1 MYITRVPNR
10 GSPPAVL
17 LRESYRDNGKVKTRT
32 LANLSRWPEHK
43 VDKLDR
49 ALRGLPPADWDLSEA
64 FEITRSLPHGQVA
77 AVAGTAEKLGMP
89 ELIDPIP
96 SRNRDLVLAMLI
108 GQVIAPGSKLAIAR
122 GLRAATATSTLGQ
135 VLDVSGCDEDDL
147 YAAMDWAL
155 ARKDS
160 IENALAAR
168 HLVDGTL
175 VLYDVS
181 SAAFEGHTCPLGKI
195 GHARDGVKGRL
206 QIVYGLLCSPTGVP
220 IAIEVFDGNTA
231 DPKTLAAQIDKLKT
245 RFGLT
250 RVALV
255 GDRGMLTSAR
265 IRDELRPAH
274 LDWISALR
282 ADQIRVL
289 VGDGALQLSLFDEQ
303 NLFEITHPDYPGE
316 RLVCCHNPALADE
329 RARKRDELLAATEKQ
344 LQTIAAATR
353 RTRAPLRG
361 TDNIALRV
369 GKVRNKF
376 KMAKHFHL
384 EITDDAFSFTRNQD
398 SIAAEAALDGIYVL
412 RTNLPDHTVERDE
425 VVLRYKD
432 LADVERFFRTLNTEL
447 DVRPIRHRLAD
458 RVRAHMFLHMLSY
471 YISWHMKQALAPI
484 LFADNDKHDAAAKRT
499 DPVAPAQRSD
509 QALTKAARK
518 RTHDDHPVHSFTSLL
533 ADLATLCANTIQPTD
548 DLPAFTKIT
557 TPTPLQRRAF
567 DLLGVTHR
575 HGLTVVSTPPQ
586 NPSSTAQI
594 APN

>member
-17 LRESYRDNGKVKTRT
+17 LRESYREGGKVKTRT

-43 VDKLDR
+43 VDRLQR
-49 ALRGLPPADWDLSEA
+49 ALKGVPTASDLAQA
-64 FEITRSLPHGQVA
+64 FEITRSLPHGHVA
-77 AVAGTAEKLGMP
+77 AVLGTAEKLGMA
-89 ELIDPIP
+89 ELIDPAP
-96 SRNRDLVLAMLI
+96 SRNRDLVCAMLAAT
-108 GQVIAPGSKLAIAR
+108 VIAPASKLATAR
-122 GLRAATATSTLGQ
+122 GLRADTATSSLGQ
-135 VLDVSGCDEDDL
+135 LLGVSGADEDDL
-147 YAAMDWAL
+147 YAAMDWVL
-155 ARKDS
+155 ARQDT
-160 IENALAAR
+160 IEDALAAR
-168 HLVDGTL
+168 HLANGTL

-181 SAAFEGHTCPLGKI
+181 SAAFEGHTCPLGAI
-195 GHARDGVKGRL
+195 GHPRDGVKGRL
-206 QIVYGLLCSPTGVP
+206 QIVYGLLCSPAGAP

-231 DPKTLAAQIDKLKT
+231 DPKTLKAQIDKLKT
-245 RFGLT
+245 RFGLSNI
-250 RVALV
+250 ALV

-274 LDWISALR
+274 MDWISALR

-289 VGDGALQLSLFDEQ
+289 VNDAALQLSLFDEQ

-329 RARKRDELLAATEKQ
+329 RARKRDELLAATETQ

-353 RTRAPLRG
+353 RQRRPLRG
-361 TDNIALRV
+361 QDTIALRV

-384 EITDDAFSFTRNQD
+384 DITDEAFTFTRNQER
-398 SIAAEAALDGIYVL
+398 IAAEAALDGIYVL
-412 RTNLPDHTVERDE
+412 RTSLPTQTLQRDE

-458 RVRAHMFLHMLSY
+458 RVRAHMFLRMLSY
-471 YISWHMKQALAPI
+471 YIGWHMKHALAPI
-484 LFADNDKHDAAAKRT
+484 LFTDNDKPAAAAKRA

-509 QALTKAARK
+509 QALSKAARK
-518 RTHDDHPVHSFTSLL
+518 RTHDDDPVHSFTSLL
-533 ADLATLCANTIQPTD
+533 ADLATICANHIQPTN
-548 DLPAFTKIT
+548 DLAAFTMIT

-567 DLLGVTHR
+567 ELLGVSHR
-575 HGLTVVSTPPQ
+575 HGY
-586 NPSSTAQI
+586 A
-594 APN
+594 

>member
-17 LRESYRDNGKVKTRT
+17 LRESYREGGKVKTRT

-43 VDKLDR
+43 VDRLQR
-49 ALRGLPPADWDLSEA
+49 ALKGVPTASDLAQA
-64 FEITRSLPHGQVA
+64 FEITRSLPHGHVA
-77 AVAGTAEKLGMP
+77 AVLGTAEKLGMA
-89 ELIDPIP
+89 ELIDPAP
-96 SRNRDLVLAMLI
+96 SRNRDLVCAMLAAT
-108 GQVIAPGSKLAIAR
+108 VIAPASKLATAR
-122 GLRAATATSTLGQ
+122 GLRADTATSSLGQ
-135 VLDVSGCDEDDL
+135 LLGVSGADEDDL
-147 YAAMDWAL
+147 YAAMDWVL
-155 ARKDS
+155 ARQDT
-160 IENALAAR
+160 IEDALAAR
-168 HLVDGTL
+168 HLANGTL

-181 SAAFEGHTCPLGKI
+181 SAAFEGHTCPLGAI
-195 GHARDGVKGRL
+195 GHPRDGVKGRL
-206 QIVYGLLCSPTGVP
+206 QIVYGLLCSPAGAP

-231 DPKTLAAQIDKLKT
+231 DPKTLKAQIDKLKT
-245 RFGLT
+245 RFGLSNI
-250 RVALV
+250 ALV

-274 LDWISALR
+274 MDWISALR

-289 VGDGALQLSLFDEQ
+289 VNDAALQLSLFDEQ

-329 RARKRDELLAATEKQ
+329 RARKRDELLAATETQ

-353 RTRAPLRG
+353 RQRRPLRG
-361 TDNIALRV
+361 IDTIALRV

-384 EITDDAFSFTRNQD
+384 DITDEAFTFTRNQER
-398 SIAAEAALDGIYVL
+398 IAAEAALDGIYVL
-412 RTNLPDHTVERDE
+412 RTSLPTQTLQRDE

-458 RVRAHMFLHMLSY
+458 RVRAHMFLRMLSY
-471 YISWHMKQALAPI
+471 YIGWHMKHALAPI
-484 LFADNDKHDAAAKRT
+484 LFTDNDKPAAAAKRA

-509 QALTKAARK
+509 QALSKAARK
-518 RTHDDHPVHSFTSLL
+518 RTHDDDPVHSFTSLL
-533 ADLATLCANTIQPTD
+533 ADLATICANHIQPTN
-548 DLPAFTKIT
+548 DLAAFTMIT

-567 DLLGVTHR
+567 ELLGVSHR
-575 HGLTVVSTPPQ
+575 HGY
-586 NPSSTAQI
+586 A
-594 APN
+594 

>member
-17 LRESYRDNGKVKTRT
+17 LRESFRDNGKVKTRT

-43 VDKLDR
+43 LDRLDR
-49 ALRGLPPADWDLSEA
+49 ALKGLPPADWDLSEA
-64 FEITRSLPHGQVA
+64 FEITRSLPHGHVA
-77 AVAGTAEKLGMP
+77 AVAGTAEQLRMA
-89 ELIDPIP
+89 ELIDPTP
-96 SRNRDLVLAMLI
+96 SRRRNLALAMLI

-122 GLRAATATSTLGQ
+122 GLRTETATSTLGQ
-135 VLDVSGCDEDDL
+135 MLDVAGADEDDL
-147 YAAMDWAL
+147 YEAMDWIL
-155 ARKDS
+155 ERKDD
-160 IENALAAR
+160 IETQLAAR

-181 SAAFEGHTCPLGKI
+181 SAAFEGRHCPLGAI

-206 QIVYGLLCSPTGVP
+206 QIVYGLLCSPAGVP

-245 RFGLT
+245 RFGLS
-250 RVALV
+250 RVVLV

-265 IRDELRPAH
+265 IRDELRPAQ

-282 ADQIRVL
+282 APQIKAL
-289 VGDGALQLSLFDEQ
+289 VEDGALQLSLFDEQ
-303 NLFEITHPDYPGE
+303 NLFEISHPDYPGE

-329 RARKRDELLAATEKQ
+329 RARKRHELLAATEHE
-344 LQTIAAATR
+344 LLTIAAATR
-353 RTRAPLRG
+353 RARRPLRG
-361 TDNIALRV
+361 TDTIALRV

-376 KMAKHFHL
+376 KMAKHFDL
-384 EITDDAFSFTRNQD
+384 DITDEAFSFTRNQD

-412 RTNLPDHTVERDE
+412 RTSLANNALARDD

-432 LADVERFFRTLNTEL
+432 LADVERFFRTLNSEL

-458 RVRAHMFLHMLSY
+458 RVRAHMFLRMLSY

-484 LFADNDKHDAAAKRT
+484 LFHDNDKPAAAAKRA

-509 QALTKAARK
+509 QALAKAARK
-518 RTHDDHPVHSFTSLL
+518 HTEDDYPVHSFTSLL
-533 ADLATLCANTIQPTD
+533 TDLGTICANRIQPTD
-548 DLPAFTKIT
+548 DLPAFTKTT

-567 DLLGVTHR
+567 ELLAVSHR
-575 HGLTVVSTPPQ
+575 HGL
-586 NPSSTAQI
+586 A
-594 APN
+594 